1 MKIQELKKDLIGKGL
16 CEKWTSEERWPEHA
30 DIEYVIRNVAMS
42 MDGMEYI
49 ASSGQITPSMLI
61 RIGGKLLEK
70 YNLFVKKM
78 TKIRL
83 SVGNVKSH
91 FVNCNCNV
99 VIPYGFVG
107 YVYVSHGSNVS
118 LEVAANCDVRLSTY
132 DNSTCTASVGYG
144 SKVVWTKNGESTFS
158 KL

>member
-70 YNLFVKKM
+70 YNLF
-78 TKIRL
+78 
-83 SVGNVKSH
+83 
-91 FVNCNCNV
+91 C
-99 VIPYGFVG
+99 
-107 YVYVSHGSNVS
+107 
-118 LEVAANCDVRLSTY
+118 
-132 DNSTCTASVGYG
+132 
-144 SKVVWTKNGESTFS
+144 
-158 KL
+158 